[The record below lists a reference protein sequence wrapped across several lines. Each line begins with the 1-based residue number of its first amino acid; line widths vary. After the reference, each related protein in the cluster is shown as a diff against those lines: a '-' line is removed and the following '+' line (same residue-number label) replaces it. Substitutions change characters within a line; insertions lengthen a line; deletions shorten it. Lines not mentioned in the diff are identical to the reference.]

1 MAIRPLFSALV
12 ALVLI
17 YIVSRWAKAEPP
29 PTPGTLHF
37 GRRARALS
45 MAFFLLAL
53 FVAFAATRARPSQ
66 RLLAAAIAACFVLT
80 AVYLVLEF
88 FVTRITFD
96 SYGIF
101 HRNPWRGARRVPW
114 AAVNGYRFSRGWGA
128 HIFLTD
134 TYGPLRMDTA
144 LLGLEPLRQE
154 LVRRR
159 PSLMPAESSA
169 ETTK

>member
-1 MAIRPLFSALV
+1 MTLRPLFSALV

-17 YIVSRWAKAEPP
+17 YIVSNWAGAEAPP
-29 PTPGTLHF
+29 QPGTLYF
-37 GRRARALS
+37 GRRARCLS
-45 MAFFLLAL
+45 GVFFFLAL
-53 FVAFAATRARPSQ
+53 FVAFAASRARPSQ
-66 RLLAAAIAACFVLT
+66 RLLAAVIATCFVLT

-114 AAVNGYRFSRGWGA
+114 SAINGYRFSIGWGA
-128 HIFLTD
+128 HIFLTHS
-134 TYGPLRMDTA
+134 YGQLRIDTA

-154 LVRRR
+154 LVRRC
-159 PSLMPAESSA
+159 PSLMPAEGSP